1 LTTNIF
7 HEIHRRN
14 RILSITGWIQIG
26 ALLLVAVAGAI
37 DTRTVTGIN
46 PWIKPAKFYF
56 ATTTFVWT
64 IAWFLAELRS
74 APHWL
79 GWAFSAAMLIE
90 NFLITMQAARG
101 VSSHFNV
108 KTPFDA
114 AVFSTMGAVIALNT
128 VFLAWL
134 LILFFTKSQ
143 PIARGYL
150 WGIRFGLLL
159 TILGSFEGAFMAARL
174 SHAVGAPDG
183 GPGLPFIYWST
194 TAGDLRIAH
203 FFAIHALQ
211 LIPLFAWFVSRR
223 SPLFVTIFSAAY
235 TCLVYYLF
243 QQAMHGMPLL
253 TQLRQV

>member
-1 LTTNIF
+1 MIPNIIQ
-7 HEIHRRN
+7 EIHRRN
-14 RILSITGWIQIG
+14 AILSITGWIQIA

-74 APHWL
+74 APPWL

-101 VSSHFNV
+101 VSSHFNIG
-108 KTPFDA
+108 KPFDA
-114 AVFSTMGAVIALNT
+114 AVFSIMGIVIALNT
-128 VFLAWL
+128 FFLAWL
-134 LILFFTKSQ
+134 LILFFTKPL
-143 PIARGYL
+143 PIAPGYL

-174 SHAVGAPDG
+174 SHTVGAPDG
-183 GPGLPFIYWST
+183 GPGLPLIYWNT
-194 TAGDLRIAH
+194 AAGDLRVAH

-223 SPLFVTIFSAAY
+223 SPLFVSMFTLSY
-235 TCLVYYLF
+235 TGLIYFVF
-243 QQAMHGMPLL
+243 QQAMRGMPLMKF
-253 TQLRQV
+253 